1 MGSARPRREPEGM
14 TDQRT
19 ETTIAAEAETTTTGS
34 APTTTDAATDPY
46 ARGSNGLLVDPAAA
60 RREERRGWIMLTGI
74 FVGGGLLVVLA
85 SLIT

>member
-1 MGSARPRREPEGM
+1 MASARPRREPDGM

-19 ETTIAAEAETTTTGS
+19 ETTIAAEPETTTAGS
-34 APTTTDAATDPY
+34 APATTGPATDPY
-46 ARGSNGLLVDPAAA
+46 ARGANGLLLDPDAA

-74 FVGGGLLVVLA
+74 FVAGGVLVILA

>member
-1 MGSARPRREPEGM
+1 MGSGRPRREPEGM
-14 TDQRT
+14 TDQGP
-19 ETTIAAEAETTTTGS
+19 ETTIAAEAEPITTGS

-46 ARGSNGLLVDPAAA
+46 ARGGNGLLLDPDAA

-74 FVGGGLLVVLA
+74 FVAGGVLVILA